1 MSAPG
6 TTSDG
11 SRPVTAEP
19 ERLLQRLLDESR
31 DAILVG
37 DVAGRIELFNRAAA
51 ELCGRTAEEVV
62 GRLAFD
68 DLCPPGVWADLRRRF
83 FSQRFGGPGRLEP
96 VQTEILS
103 AGGDRTPVDLS
114 AFAFG
119 DPEEPK
125 WIVCFL
131 RDLRLQLKLEER
143 LAHAQSQ
150 LEKGSRPVLLAELA
164 GTVAHELNQP
174 LTSIMGYA
182 DLLRRHVPDDSPDA
196 AIIDIITRETERMA
210 DLVRKVG
217 RVNRYE
223 TKTYVGE
230 SRIVDLEKAVDQEK
244 SGDG

>member
-1 MSAPG
+1 MTTPG
-6 TTSDG
+6 TSPDERLPG
-11 SRPVTAEP
+11 EAEP
-19 ERLLQRLLDESR
+19 ELLLRKLLDESR
-31 DAILVG
+31 DAIMIG
-37 DVAGRIELFNRAAA
+37 DVAGRVRLFNRAAA
-51 ELCGRTAEEVV
+51 ELCGRAPEEVI
-62 GRLAFD
+62 GRLGFD

-83 FSQRFGGPGRLEP
+83 FSERFGGPGRLHP

-114 AFAFG
+114 AFAVG

-150 LEKGSRPVLLAELA
+150 LERGSRPVLLAELA

-182 DLLRRHVPDDSPDA
+182 DLLRRHVADDSPDA
-196 AIIDIITRETERMA
+196 SIIDIITREAERMA
-210 DLVRKVG
+210 DIVRKVG

-223 TKTYVGE
+223 TKTYVGD

-244 SGDG
+244 SGE

>member
-1 MSAPG
+1 MSATG
-6 TTSDG
+6 TTPE
-11 SRPVTAEP
+11 SRLPGDAEP
-19 ERLLQRLLDESR
+19 GQLLQKLLEESR
-31 DAILVG
+31 DAILIG
-37 DVAGRIELFNRAAA
+37 DVAGRVRLFNRAAA
-51 ELCGRTAEEVV
+51 ELCGRTPEEVV
-62 GRLAFD
+62 GRLGFD

-83 FSQRFGGPGRLEP
+83 FSERFGGPGRLEP

-119 DPEEPK
+119 NPEEPK
-125 WIVCFL
+125 WIVCFM
-131 RDLRLQLKLEER
+131 RDLRLQMKLEER

-150 LEKGSRPVLLAELA
+150 LERGTRPVLLAELA

-223 TKTYVGE
+223 TKTYVGD
-230 SRIVDLEKAVDQEK
+230 SRIVDLEKAVDHEK
-244 SGDG
+244 SGE